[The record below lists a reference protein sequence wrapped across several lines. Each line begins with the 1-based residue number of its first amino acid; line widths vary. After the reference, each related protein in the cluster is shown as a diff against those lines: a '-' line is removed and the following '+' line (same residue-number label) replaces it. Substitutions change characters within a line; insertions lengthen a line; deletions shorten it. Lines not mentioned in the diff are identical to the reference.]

1 MSGMTN
7 VGISLGLDCLP
18 ATWGVHSK
26 FRESKSNNYNT
37 CPFDL
42 MKSNFDGVIKC
53 IMEDFKNF
61 TDPAFLVYDGRSI
74 RNTYY
79 KFVFNHET
87 PGHAN
92 LYITEEWPEGPNHFV
107 NNKFKHFID
116 RYNKRIANFRN
127 YLNNKDNFIN
137 FIFYPSS
144 ENINYNALKYALT
157 SKYPQLRYKIF
168 VINGP
173 LPHNVLTTHISK
185 VI

>member
-1 MSGMTN
+1 MPET
-7 VGISLGLDCLP
+7 VKIGISLGLDCLP

-26 FRESKSNNYNT
+26 FRDSKANNYNT

-42 MKSNFDGVIKC
+42 MISNFDGVVKC
-53 IMEDFKNF
+53 ILEDFKNF
-61 TDPAFLVYDGRSI
+61 TDPAFLVYDGNSI

-92 LYITEEWPEGPNHFV
+92 LHITEQWEEGINHFV

-116 RYNKRIANFRN
+116 RYNTRIANFRN
-127 YLNNKDNFIN
+127 YLNNTDNFIN
-137 FIFYPSS
+137 FIYNPSS
-144 ENINYNALKYALT
+144 ETPNYSVLKTALL
-157 SKYPQLRYKIF
+157 SKYPNLQFKIY

-173 LPHNVLTTHISK
+173 VPHNVTNTHVVK